1 MLLLSRAKLLVLSNE
16 LLLQLY
22 ASPIFML
29 EFASSVTIGSFV
41 FLVFLACLF
50 VCVCVCSNP
59 KGWVE
64 NMRFSTPL
72 HSLDPFYD
80 FFLLKIPL
88 SFYIS
93 F

>member
-1 MLLLSRAKLLVLSNE
+1 
-16 LLLQLY
+16 
-22 ASPIFML
+22 ML

-41 FLVFLACLF
+41 FLVFLACL
-50 VCVCVCSNP
+50 CVCVCSNP

-64 NMRFSTPL
+64 NMRFSTSL

-88 SFYIS
+88 SFYIN

>member
-1 MLLLSRAKLLVLSNE
+1 
-16 LLLQLY
+16 
-22 ASPIFML
+22 ML
-29 EFASSVTIGSFV
+29 EFASSSVTIGSFV
-41 FLVFLACLF
+41 CLVFLACL
-50 VCVCVCSNP
+50 CVWLCVPNP

-88 SFYIS
+88 SFT
-93 F
+93 